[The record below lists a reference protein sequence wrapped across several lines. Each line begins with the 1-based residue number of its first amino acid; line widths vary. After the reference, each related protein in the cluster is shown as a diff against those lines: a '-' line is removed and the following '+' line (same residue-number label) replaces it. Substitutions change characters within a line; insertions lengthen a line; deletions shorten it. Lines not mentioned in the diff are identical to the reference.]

1 MELGKNEIAPADFSA
16 GAISLYRLV
25 FSQDPGLSLPSFI
38 LPLSHDRAQKL
49 QVIGKN
55 TKSHQ
60 EKGTSSQKAL
70 TLYYKN
76 KQKKAGNA
84 DQKQERDQNHAND
97 SNGLGNLF

>member
-1 MELGKNEIAPADFSA
+1 MELGKNEIAPAEKSA
-16 GAISLYRLV
+16 GAISLYRSVL
-25 FSQDPGLSLPSFI
+25 SQDPGLLLPFSI

-60 EKGTSSQKAL
+60 EKGTSSQKTL

-76 KQKKAGNA
+76 KQKEAGNA
-84 DQKQERDQNHAND
+84 DQK
-97 SNGLGNLF
+97 